1 MFALVMKSSLATYTL
16 NVWSNTPQHF
26 SYRNRPEVLYEK
38 FLTSF
43 MNIRRLGRA
52 PSV

>member
-1 MFALVMKSSLATYTL
+1 MKNSLATYTL
-16 NVWSNTPQHF
+16 NVWSNTTQHF
-26 SYRNRPEVLYEK
+26 SYRNSPEVLYEK

-43 MNIRRLGRA
+43 TNVRKPGRA